1 MMDGKVVAI
10 TGSNIGIG
18 KETAV
23 ALASMGAP
31 VVLACRTQDKAAAAA
46 SDVRERS
53 GNDDV
58 NVVRLDL
65 ADLATVRACAEEIKR
80 LWTRLDVMI
89 NNAGGIWTE
98 RRTTVQG
105 FEQTF
110 GVNHLG
116 HFYLTALLPHWR
128 AGRVASG
135 CAAALA
141 A

>member
-1 MMDGKVVAI
+1 M
-10 TGSNIGIG
+10 
-18 KETAV
+18 
-23 ALASMGAP
+23 L
-31 VVLACRTQDKAAAAA
+31 
-46 SDVRERS
+46 
-53 GNDDV
+53 
-58 NVVRLDL
+58 
-65 ADLATVRACAEEIKR
+65 
-80 LWTRLDVMI
+80 I
-89 NNAGGIWTE
+89 NNAGGMWTE

-128 AGRVASG
+128 AGRMASG